1 MTSSIVVSHSNIFLF
16 MPSRLITELH
26 RANIYSMVKITDQEI
41 KPLRKWNLY
50 AGFLHLASLIVVL
63 VLSND
68 FSLPVTA
75 TYMTG
80 PPGSVFTNPIL
91 LFSNNVS
98 YTIALFLGL
107 SAFFH
112 FLVASKKF
120 YSRYAAGLKQNRN
133 IFRWVEY
140 SLSSSIMIFLIAQLN
155 GISDYAALLAISGV
169 NVSMILFGWL
179 QEKYAQPGD
188 GQWLPFIFGC
198 IAGIIPWIIFV
209 VQLLTPGGP
218 SETTAPGF
226 VYAIVI
232 SLFVFFNCFALVQY
246 KQYRA
251 KGKWANYLRGE
262 KAYIV
267 LSFVAKSLLAWQ
279 IFAAT
284 LVG

>member
-1 MTSSIVVSHSNIFLF
+1 MNKL
-16 MPSRLITELH
+16 
-26 RANIYSMVKITDQEI
+26 TDKQI
-41 KPLRKWNLY
+41 QPLKKWNLS
-50 AGFLHLASLIVVL
+50 AGLLHLASLVAVL
-63 VLSND
+63 ALSNS

-80 PPGSVFTNPIL
+80 PPGSTFTNPIL
-91 LFSNNVS
+91 LFNNNVS

-112 FLVASKKF
+112 FLVSSSKFFPK
-120 YSRYAAGLKQNRN
+120 YAQGLKQNRN

-140 SLSSSIMIFLIAQLN
+140 SLSSSLMIFLIAQLN
-155 GISDYAALLAISGV
+155 GISDYAALLAIFGV

-179 QEKYAQPGD
+179 QEKYTSPGD

-198 IAGIIPWIIFV
+198 IAGIIPWIIVV
-209 VQLLTPGGP
+209 VQLFSPGGP
-218 SETTAPGF
+218 ADASAPGF
-226 VYAIVI
+226 VYGIVI

-246 KQYRA
+246 KQYAA

-284 LVG
+284 LAS

>member
-1 MTSSIVVSHSNIFLF
+1 M
-16 MPSRLITELH
+16 M
-26 RANIYSMVKITDQEI
+26 AKITNEQI
-41 KPLRKWNLY
+41 KPLRTWNIS
-50 AGFLHLASLIVVL
+50 AGILHLASLIAIL
-63 VLSND
+63 MLSNN

-80 PPGSVFTNPIL
+80 PPGSTFTNPIL

-112 FLVASKKF
+112 FLVASKKVF
-120 YSRYAAGLKQNRN
+120 PKYSAGLKQNKN

-140 SLSSSIMIFLIAQLN
+140 SFSSSLMIFLIAQLN
-155 GISDYAALLAISGV
+155 GISDYAALLAIFGV
-169 NVSMILFGWL
+169 NLSMILFGWL
-179 QEKYAQPGD
+179 QEKFTTPGD

-198 IAGIIPWIIFV
+198 IAGIIPWLIIV
-209 VQLLTPGGP
+209 VQLASPRGP
-218 SETTAPGF
+218 AGTTAPAF

-232 SLFVFFNCFALVQY
+232 SLFAFFNCFALVQY

-251 KGKWANYLRGE
+251 KGKWAYYIRGE

-284 LVG
+284 LASK

>member
-1 MTSSIVVSHSNIFLF
+1 MKKLSD
-16 MPSRLITELH
+16 
-26 RANIYSMVKITDQEI
+26 AQI
-41 KPLRKWNLY
+41 KPLRAWNIS
-50 AGFLHLASLIVVL
+50 AGFLHLTSLAAVL
-63 VLSND
+63 GLSNS

-80 PPGSVFTNPIL
+80 PPGSTFTGPIL
-91 LFSNNVS
+91 LFSNNVA

-112 FLVASKKF
+112 FLVSSRKF
-120 YSRYAAGLKQNRN
+120 FPKYAEGLKQNRN

-155 GISDYAALLAISGV
+155 GISDYAALLAIFGV

-179 QEKYAQPGD
+179 QEKYTQPGD

-198 IAGIIPWIIFV
+198 IAGIIPWLIIV
-209 VQLLTPGGP
+209 IQLISPNGP
-218 SETTAPGF
+218 AGTSAPGF
-226 VYAIVI
+226 VYGIVI

-262 KAYIV
+262 KTYII

-284 LVG
+284 LVK

>member
-1 MTSSIVVSHSNIFLF
+1 MSSITDAQIKLLRTWNI
-16 MPSRLITELH
+16 
-26 RANIYSMVKITDQEI
+26 A
-41 KPLRKWNLY
+41 
-50 AGFLHLASLIVVL
+50 AGLLHLSSLIAVL
-63 VLSND
+63 ALSNN

-80 PPGSVFTNPIL
+80 PPGSTFANPVL

-112 FLVASKKF
+112 FLVASRAF
-120 YSRYAAGLKQNRN
+120 FARYAAGLKQGRN

-140 SLSSSIMIFLIAQLN
+140 SLSSSVMIFVIAQLN
-155 GISDYAALLAISGV
+155 GVSDYAALLAIFGV

-179 QEKYAQPGD
+179 QEKYTQPGD
-188 GQWLPFIFGC
+188 GQWLPFAFGC
-198 IAGIIPWIIFV
+198 IAGIVPWLIFLI
-209 VQLLTPGGP
+209 QLISPSGP
-218 SETTAPGF
+218 PDASAPGF
-226 VYAIVI
+226 VYGIVI
-232 SLFVFFNCFALVQY
+232 SLFVLFNCFALVQY

-284 LVG
+284 LV

>member
-1 MTSSIVVSHSNIFLF
+1 MNVL
-16 MPSRLITELH
+16 
-26 RANIYSMVKITDQEI
+26 TDSQI
-41 KPLRKWNLY
+41 KLLKKWNIS
-50 AGFLHLASLIVVL
+50 AGFLHLVSLIAVVA
-63 VLSND
+63 LSNN

-80 PPGSVFTNPIL
+80 PPGSSFTNPIL

-112 FLVASKKF
+112 FLVSSKKF
-120 YSRYAAGLKQNRN
+120 FPKYSEGLKYNRN

-155 GISDYAALLAISGV
+155 GISDYAALLAIFGV
-169 NVSMILFGWL
+169 NISMILFGWL
-179 QEKYAQPGD
+179 QEKYTHPGD

-198 IAGIIPWIIFV
+198 IAGIIPWVIIV
-209 VQLLTPGGP
+209 IQLLSPGGP
-218 SETTAPGF
+218 AGTTAPGF

-246 KQYRA
+246 KQYKA
-251 KGKWANYLRGE
+251 KGKWSNYLRGE
-262 KAYIV
+262 KTYII
-267 LSFVAKSLLAWQ
+267 LSFTAKSLLAWQ

-284 LVG
+284 LV

>member
-1 MTSSIVVSHSNIFLF
+1 MNKLSETQI
-16 MPSRLITELH
+16 R
-26 RANIYSMVKITDQEI
+26 
-41 KPLRKWNLY
+41 PLRKWNIY
-50 AGFLHLASLIVVL
+50 AGLLHLTSLVAVL
-63 VLSND
+63 AFSNS

-80 PPGSVFTNPIL
+80 PPGSAFTSPIH

-120 YSRYAAGLKQNRN
+120 FPKYTGGLKQNRN
-133 IFRWVEY
+133 TFRWVEY
-140 SLSSSIMIFLIAQLN
+140 SLSSSLMIFLISQLN
-155 GISDYAALLAISGV
+155 GISDYAALLAIFGV

-198 IAGIIPWIIFV
+198 IAGIIPWLIIV
-209 VQLLTPGGP
+209 IQLLSPKGP
-218 SETTAPGF
+218 AGTSAPGF
-226 VYAIVI
+226 VYGIVI

-284 LVG
+284 LAS

>member
-1 MTSSIVVSHSNIFLF
+1 MSTIIDTMIHKV
-16 MPSRLITELH
+16 
-26 RANIYSMVKITDQEI
+26 TDKKI
-41 KPLRKWNLY
+41 KPLRTWNIA
-50 AGFLHLASLIVVL
+50 AGCLHLASLIAVL
-63 VLSND
+63 ALSNK

-80 PPGSVFTNPIL
+80 PPGSSFSGPVL

-98 YTIALFLGL
+98 YMIALFLGL

-112 FLVASKKF
+112 FLVASNKF
-120 YSRYAAGLKQNRN
+120 FPKYAEGLKKSRN

-140 SLSSSIMIFLIAQLN
+140 SISSSVMIFLIAQLN
-155 GISDYAALLAISGV
+155 GISNYAALLAIFGV

-179 QEKYAQPGD
+179 QEKYTKPGD

-198 IAGIIPWIIFV
+198 IAGIIPWVIV
-209 VQLLTPGGP
+209 LVQLLAPKGP
-218 SETTAPGF
+218 AGVTVPGF
-226 VYAIVI
+226 VYGIVI

-246 KQYRA
+246 KQYKA

-262 KAYIV
+262 KTYII
-267 LSFVAKSLLAWQ
+267 LSLVAKSLLAWQ
-279 IFAAT
+279 IFAGT

>member
-1 MTSSIVVSHSNIFLF
+1 MAALCYYSRMSKLTSSHIQPLKMWNI
-16 MPSRLITELH
+16 S
-26 RANIYSMVKITDQEI
+26 
-41 KPLRKWNLY
+41 
-50 AGFLHLASLIVVL
+50 AGLLHLASLVAVL
-63 VLSND
+63 ALSNN
-68 FSLPVTA
+68 FALPVTA

-80 PPGSVFTNPIL
+80 PPGSTFTSPIL

-112 FLVASKKF
+112 FLVSSKKF
-120 YSRYAAGLKQNRN
+120 FPKYSTGLKHSRN
-133 IFRWVEY
+133 VFRWVEY
-140 SLSSSIMIFLIAQLN
+140 SLSSSVMIFLIAQLN
-155 GISDYAALLAISGV
+155 GISDYAALLAIFGV

-198 IAGIIPWIIFV
+198 IAGSIPWIIILI
-209 VQLLTPGGP
+209 QLLTPSGP
-218 SETTAPGF
+218 AGASAPGF
-226 VYAIVI
+226 VYGIVV

-262 KAYIV
+262 KAYII

-284 LVG
+284 LV

>member
-1 MTSSIVVSHSNIFLF
+1 MSVL
-16 MPSRLITELH
+16 
-26 RANIYSMVKITDQEI
+26 TDLQI
-41 KPLRKWNLY
+41 KPLKKWNIS
-50 AGFLHLASLIVVL
+50 AGFLHLASLIAVVA
-63 VLSND
+63 LSNN

-80 PPGSVFTNPIL
+80 PPGSSFTNPIL

-112 FLVASKKF
+112 FLVSSKKF
-120 YSRYAAGLKQNRN
+120 FPKYSEGLKNNRN

-155 GISDYAALLAISGV
+155 GISDYAALLAIFGV
-169 NVSMILFGWL
+169 NISMILFGWL
-179 QEKYAQPGD
+179 QEKYTHPGD

-198 IAGIIPWIIFV
+198 IAGIIPWLIIV
-209 VQLLTPGGP
+209 IQLLSPGGP
-218 SETTAPGF
+218 AGTTAPGF

-246 KQYRA
+246 KQYKA

-262 KAYIV
+262 KAYII
-267 LSFVAKSLLAWQ
+267 LSFTAKSALAWQ

-284 LVG
+284 LV

>member
-1 MTSSIVVSHSNIFLF
+1 MHKL
-16 MPSRLITELH
+16 
-26 RANIYSMVKITDQEI
+26 TDKEI
-41 KPLRKWNLY
+41 NPLRKWNMS
-50 AGFLHLASLIVVL
+50 AGLLHFVSMLAVL
-63 VLSND
+63 ALSNN

-80 PPGSVFTNPIL
+80 PPGSTFTNPIL

-112 FLVASKKF
+112 FLVSSKKYF
-120 YSRYAAGLKQNRN
+120 PKYAEGLKQNRN
-133 IFRWVEY
+133 TFRWVEY
-140 SLSSSIMIFLIAQLN
+140 SISSSVMIFLIAQLN
-155 GISDYAALLAISGV
+155 GISDYAALLAIFGV
-169 NVSMILFGWL
+169 NLSMILFGWL

-198 IAGIIPWIIFV
+198 IAGIIPWIIILI
-209 VQLLTPGGP
+209 QLLTPGGP
-218 SETTAPGF
+218 PNTSAPGF

-262 KAYIV
+262 KAYII
-267 LSFVAKSLLAWQ
+267 LSFTAKSALAWQ

-284 LVG
+284 LV

>member
-1 MTSSIVVSHSNIFLF
+1 MN
-16 MPSRLITELH
+16 
-26 RANIYSMVKITDQEI
+26 KITNTQI
-41 KPLRKWNLY
+41 IRLRKWNIA
-50 AGFLHLASLIVVL
+50 AGLLHLASMIAVL
-63 VLSND
+63 ALSDD

-80 PPGSVFTNPIL
+80 PPGTTFTNPVL

-112 FLVASKKF
+112 FIVASKKF
-120 YSRYAAGLKQNRN
+120 FPTYASGLKQNRN

-155 GISDYAALLAISGV
+155 GISDYAALLAIFGV

-198 IAGIIPWIIFV
+198 IAGIIPWLIIAI
-209 VQLLTPGGP
+209 QLLTPSGP
-218 SETTAPGF
+218 VGTSAPGF
-226 VYAIVI
+226 VYGIVI
-232 SLFVFFNCFALVQY
+232 SLFIFFNCFALVQY
-246 KQYRA
+246 KQYEA

-262 KAYIV
+262 KAYII

-284 LVG
+284 LTR